1 MKNIFLGF
9 NGVLHSTN
17 SKALEFELVP
27 LFAQYLG
34 PYANKFKIV
43 ISSSWRQNHSL
54 EFLINIFPPSIKR
67 TINGI
72 TPTHLNDLSA
82 QGRYNE
88 IKDYCN
94 ACSIKNNEWI
104 AVDDNPTLF
113 PPQCQNLVLVNSI
126 KGVTEKELARIV
138 AFVA

>member
-72 TPTHLNDLSA
+72 TPTHLNDLSVL
-82 QGRYNE
+82 GRYNE

-94 ACSIKNNEWI
+94 AYSITDSDWI
-104 AVDDNPTLF
+104 ALDDNPNLF
-113 PPQCQNLVLVNSI
+113 PPECHNLVLVSHI
-126 KGVTEKELARIV
+126 KGLTEKDLVRIV
-138 AFVA
+138 NFVA